1 MLRRVRVAVRLTAG
15 FLVVALCAVALWG
28 VALTSASGTRTAAA
42 NLSVALARVDAAKQ
56 VKFRSA
62 DFNGWQTAYAF
73 DITRGVVG
81 STADSAPSRAAY
93 LASAALFTT
102 ELNTLAD
109 SHLDAKDAALVAE
122 VRTTFADFTATDTE
136 VIADYR
142 TGTVEGMSA
151 ANGLVIGKEIQLF
164 QKISDDVDLIVSSA
178 ESAAATSTADARSS
192 ASRTST
198 LAAGIGIVSLAG
210 SAILAILLTLSIT
223 RPLGTLRARL
233 ADIAEGEGDLTKRL
247 EVDGKD
253 EFTEVS
259 RSFNTFV
266 VKIADTVRGISGSAS
281 TVAAASEELTAV
293 STQILATAAQMSAQS
308 EAVAGAA
315 EEVSRNVE
323 TAAAGAEEMSA
334 SIREIAASASE
345 ASRVGDETMVAAQ
358 ATRALIAKLGDSSR
372 EIGDVVKVITS
383 IAAQTNLLAL
393 NATIE
398 AARAGDAG
406 RGFAVVAG
414 EVKDLAQETARS
426 TENITARVAG
436 IQSDTAAAVEAINA
450 IVMITGRLGDHQTT
464 IAAAVEQQTATTNEM
479 SRNINQASVKASE
492 IAANVA
498 EIAEA
503 ARSTNGGMV
512 DVQQSAQ
519 GLSVMSHE
527 VRGLV
532 DQFTV

>member
-1 MLRRVRVAVRLTAG
+1 M
-15 FLVVALCAVALWG
+15 
-28 VALTSASGTRTAAA
+28 
-42 NLSVALARVDAAKQ
+42 ALARVDAAKQ

-81 STADSAPSRAAY
+81 ATAESAPSRAAY

-102 ELNTLAD
+102 ELNALAAA
-109 SHLDAKDAALVAE
+109 HLDAKDAALVAE
-122 VRTTFADFTATDTE
+122 VRTTFADFTTTDTQ

-142 TGTVEGMSA
+142 AGTVEGMSA

-178 ESAAATSTADARSS
+178 QSAAAASTADARSS

-198 LAAGIGIVSLAG
+198 LAAVLGVVSLAG
-210 SAILAILLTLSIT
+210 SAILAIVLTRSIT
-223 RPLGTLRARL
+223 TPLGTLRARL
-233 ADIAEGEGDLTKRL
+233 ADIAEGDGDLTQRL

-253 EFTEVS
+253 EFTAVS

-293 STQILATAAQMSAQS
+293 STQILASAAQMSAQS
-308 EAVAGAA
+308 KAVALAA

-334 SIREIAASASE
+334 SIREIATSASE
-345 ASRVGDETMVAAQ
+345 ASRVGDETMSAAQ

-398 AARAGDAG
+398 AARAGEAG

-426 TENITARVAG
+426 TENITARVAS
-436 IQSDTAAAVEAINA
+436 IQADTAAAVEAINA
-450 IVMITGRLGDHQTT
+450 IVAITGRLGDHQTT

-479 SRNINQASVKASE
+479 SRNINQASVSASG